1 MHFER
6 FSNQSHRYGCA
17 CTFLVCGT
25 DFVWAKSNCIGLPV
39 TVLKRWTW
47 TDFPTPR
54 SYFWKFQPTMSSTI
68 ICQIRGLS
76 MDYVFNSSSVWNSLN
91 NDLIKIFP
99 IYQSYDIFYADMPVN
114 LNQGVCNCTR
124 TCLFSHW
131 CIANMFA
138 ASQKHISYFTAC
150 SRLYCQQPALSKTQ
164 KSLL

>member
-1 MHFER
+1 MHFPGMWYR
-6 FSNQSHRYGCA
+6 FCVSKVKLHWPSSNRAQKMNMNRFPN
-17 CTFLVCGT
+17 TKEL
-25 DFVWAKSNCIGLPV
+25 L
-39 TVLKRWTW
+39 LKI
-47 TDFPTPR
+47 
-54 SYFWKFQPTMSSTI
+54 SAY
-68 ICQIRGLS
+68 
-76 MDYVFNSSSVWNSLN
+76 YVFYNYLPDQRPKHGLYYYSSSVWNSLN